1 MRRRND
7 ERLEAKLFRK
17 LPNSSEFKKNGIPFK
32 CKLLDKENST
42 YANLGSVHYSGR
54 SLTIYS
60 TICPDV
66 RGGDR
71 IKVQGRNYLVAGIQ
85 YDREALGHLNSSRFS
100 DEYLD
105 SICPKVI
112 SLI

>member
-17 LPNSSEFKKNGIPFK
+17 LPNSPAFEKMGIPFR
-32 CKLLDKENST
+32 CKIVDKESST
-42 YANLGSVHYSGR
+42 YLSMGGVHYTGR
-54 SLTIYS
+54 ALAIYS
-60 TICPDV
+60 TISPAMK
-66 RGGDR
+66 GGDQ
-71 IKVQGRNYLVAGIQ
+71 IKVQGRNYTVAGIQ
-85 YDREALGHLNSSRFS
+85 FDREALGHLNSSRFS

-112 SLI
+112 SLV